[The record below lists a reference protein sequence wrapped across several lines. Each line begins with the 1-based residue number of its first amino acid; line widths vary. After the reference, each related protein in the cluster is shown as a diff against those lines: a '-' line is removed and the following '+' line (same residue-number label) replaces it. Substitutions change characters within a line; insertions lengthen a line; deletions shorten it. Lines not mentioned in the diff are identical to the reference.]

1 MINVHPQYIRD
12 AEGNKTLVVLSVKE
26 FEALI
31 EELEDLDDIKLY
43 DKAKKED
50 DGERIPFSEYLKKRK
65 AKNG

>member
-50 DGERIPFSEYLKKRK
+50 EGERIPFSEYLKKRK